1 MKKKLRLYCG
11 LLTLVLVA
19 AIVCDLVHVNYSSS
33 TDKEREELYFGEEPE
48 EFSTTEEI
56 EGGVRRKSKPTMF
69 IDVNVQARH
78 YPKDYALLSE
88 VDGQVCRV
96 DMKQVQLVIPADR
109 VTQSKPF
116 IITYCSIIPN
126 VLLLGWLVIIVF
138 QVLRSVARR
147 EVFVARIAKKLELAG
162 ILLVAFWVWQYIR
175 SYIVTQVLQHGIL
188 RHQVVHAEFHLPHHG
203 SCDDDS
209 LADYPDGQG
218 IAGRTGVNHL
228 NTYNYEYNC

>member
-11 LLTLVLVA
+11 VLAVVLVA

-33 TDKEREELYFGEEPE
+33 TDKEREELYFGKEPD

-56 EGGVRRKSKPTMF
+56 EGGVRRKSKPTMS
-69 IDVNVQARH
+69 IDVNVQAHH

-175 SYIVTQVLQHGIL
+175 SYIVTQILVQYVNMAYYDIKWFTPNFICLIMGLAMMIVSQIILMGKELQEEQELTI
-188 RHQVVHAEFHLPHHG
+188 
-203 SCDDDS
+203 
-209 LADYPDGQG
+209 
-218 IAGRTGVNHL
+218 
-228 NTYNYEYNC
+228 

>member
-11 LLTLVLVA
+11 VLALVLVA

-33 TDKEREELYFGEEPE
+33 TDKEREELYFGEEPDD
-48 EFSTTEEI
+48 FQTTEEI
-56 EGGVRRKSKPTMF
+56 EGGVRRKSKPTMY

-78 YPKDYALLSE
+78 YPKDFALLSE

-96 DMKQVQLVIPADR
+96 DMKQVSLAIPADR

-138 QVLRSVARR
+138 QVL
-147 EVFVARIAKKLELAG
+147 VFVARIAKKLELAG

-175 SYIVTQVLQHGIL
+175 SYIVTQVLVQYVNMAYYDVKWFTPNFICLIMGLAMMIVSQIIL
-188 RHQVVHAEFHLPHHG
+188 MGKELQEEQELT
-203 SCDDDS
+203 
-209 LADYPDGQG
+209 
-218 IAGRTGVNHL
+218 I
-228 NTYNYEYNC
+228 

>member
-11 LLTLVLVA
+11 VLAVVLVA

-56 EGGVRRKSKPTMF
+56 EGGVRR
-69 IDVNVQARH
+69 N
-78 YPKDYALLSE
+78 
-88 VDGQVCRV
+88 
-96 DMKQVQLVIPADR
+96 MKQVSLAIPADR

-162 ILLVAFWVWQYIR
+162 ILLVAFWVWEYIR
-175 SYIVTQVLQHGIL
+175 SYIVTQVLVQYVNMAYYDIKWFTPNFICLIMGLAMMIVSQIIL
-188 RHQVVHAEFHLPHHG
+188 MGKELQEEQELT
-203 SCDDDS
+203 
-209 LADYPDGQG
+209 
-218 IAGRTGVNHL
+218 I
-228 NTYNYEYNC
+228 

>member
-11 LLTLVLVA
+11 VLAVVLVA
-19 AIVCDLVHVNYSSS
+19 AIVCDLVHVSYSNS
-33 TDKEREELYFGEEPE
+33 TDKEREELYFGKEPDD
-48 EFSTTEEI
+48 FSTIEEI
-56 EGGVRRKSKPTMF
+56 EGGVRRKSKPTMS

-78 YPKDYALLSE
+78 YPKDFALLSE

-96 DMKQVQLVIPADR
+96 DMKQVSLAIPADR

-126 VLLLGWLVIIVF
+126 VLLLGWLVVIVF
-138 QVLRSVARR
+138 QVLRSVARK

-175 SYIVTQVLQHGIL
+175 SYIVTQILVQYVNMAYYDIKWFTPNFICLIMGLALMIVSQIILMGKELQEEQELTI
-188 RHQVVHAEFHLPHHG
+188 
-203 SCDDDS
+203 
-209 LADYPDGQG
+209 
-218 IAGRTGVNHL
+218 
-228 NTYNYEYNC
+228 

>member
-11 LLTLVLVA
+11 VLAVVLVA
-19 AIVCDLVHVNYSSS
+19 AIVCDLVHVSYSNS
-33 TDKEREELYFGEEPE
+33 TDKEREELYFGKEPD
-48 EFSTTEEI
+48 EFSTIEEI
-56 EGGVRRKSKPTMF
+56 EGGVRRKSKPTMY

-78 YPKDYALLSE
+78 YPKDFALLSE

-96 DMKQVQLVIPADR
+96 DMKQVSL
-109 VTQSKPF
+109 KPF

-162 ILLVAFWVWQYIR
+162 ILLVAFWVWEYIR
-175 SYIVTQVLQHGIL
+175 SFIVTQVIVQYINLAYYDIKWFTPNFICLIIGLALMIVSQIILMGKELQEEQELTI
-188 RHQVVHAEFHLPHHG
+188 
-203 SCDDDS
+203 
-209 LADYPDGQG
+209 
-218 IAGRTGVNHL
+218 
-228 NTYNYEYNC
+228 

>member
-19 AIVCDLVHVNYSSS
+19 AIVCDLVHVSYSNS
-33 TDKEREELYFGEEPE
+33 TNKEREELYFGKEPD

-56 EGGVRRKSKPTMF
+56 EGGVRRKIKPMMF
-69 IDVNVQARH
+69 IDVNVQAHH
-78 YPKDYALLSE
+78 YPKDFALLSE

-96 DMKQVQLVIPADR
+96 DMKQVSLAIPADR

-116 IITYCSIIPN
+116 IIVYCSIIPN
-126 VLLLGWLVIIVF
+126 VLLLGWLVVIVF

-162 ILLVAFWVWQYIR
+162 ILLVAYWVWEYIR
-175 SYIVTQVLQHGIL
+175 SYIVTQIIKEYINMAYYDIKWFTPDFIFLIIGLALMIVSQIILMGKELQEEQELTI
-188 RHQVVHAEFHLPHHG
+188 
-203 SCDDDS
+203 
-209 LADYPDGQG
+209 
-218 IAGRTGVNHL
+218 
-228 NTYNYEYNC
+228 

>member
-56 EGGVRRKSKPTMF
+56 EGGVRRKSKPTMS
-69 IDVNVQARH
+69 IDVNVEARH
-78 YPKDYALLSE
+78 YPKDFALLSE

-96 DMKQVQLVIPADR
+96 DMKQVSLAIPADR

-116 IITYCSIIPN
+116 IIVYCSIIPN
-126 VLLLGWLVIIVF
+126 VLLLGWLVVIVF

-147 EVFVARIAKKLELAG
+147 EVFVARIAG

-175 SYIVTQVLQHGIL
+175 SYIVTQIL
-188 RHQVVHAEFHLPHHG
+188 VQYVNMAYYDIKWFTPNFICLIMG
-203 SCDDDS
+203 
-209 LADYPDGQG
+209 LAMMIVSQIILMGKDLKEEQELT
-218 IAGRTGVNHL
+218 I
-228 NTYNYEYNC
+228 